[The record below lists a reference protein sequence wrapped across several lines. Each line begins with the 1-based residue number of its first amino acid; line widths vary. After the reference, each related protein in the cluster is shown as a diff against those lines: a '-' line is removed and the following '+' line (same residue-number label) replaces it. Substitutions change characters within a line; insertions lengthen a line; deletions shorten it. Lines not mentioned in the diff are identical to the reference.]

1 MKNPAFMSFCMREW
15 RTAALAAALATAALA
30 GVAAAAERDVGAEP
44 TTKAAKQPDSGKG
57 KQATLTI
64 EVFVVDPPKKLERRP
79 AEDATVSIV
88 GVEER
93 QKTNE
98 KGRTVFVE
106 IAPGRLELNIKV
118 IGADLCKLQNISV
131 PGGDQVVKVL
141 VEKSEKGKCRRLD

>member
-1 MKNPAFMSFCMREW
+1 MKNPAFMSFCKRGW

-30 GVAAAAERDVGAEP
+30 GIAAAAERDVAAEA
-44 TTKAAKQPDSGKG
+44 TKKETKQPDSGKG

-64 EVFVVDPPKKLERRP
+64 EVFVVDPQKKIERQP

-88 GVEER
+88 GVEVR

-106 IAPGRLELNIKV
+106 IEPGKLELNIKV
-118 IGADLCKLQNISV
+118 IGADLCKLQGISV
-131 PGGDQVVKVL
+131 AGGDQVVRVL
-141 VEKSEKGKCRRLD
+141 VEKSDKGKCRRLE